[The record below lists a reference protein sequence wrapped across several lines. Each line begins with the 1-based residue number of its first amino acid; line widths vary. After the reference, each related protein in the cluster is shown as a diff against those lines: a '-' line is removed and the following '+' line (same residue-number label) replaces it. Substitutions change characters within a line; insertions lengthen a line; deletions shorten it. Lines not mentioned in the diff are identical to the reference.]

1 MGLAGHLW
9 LPYFDQPQTDVV
21 VSAIFNSLI
30 YINIVTE
37 WKHGI
42 CNNNIIPLN
51 EKSETFQHRL

>member
-30 YINIVTE
+30 YKNIVTE
-37 WKHGI
+37 WKHG
-42 CNNNIIPLN
+42 NNNIIPWNKKL
-51 EKSETFQHRL
+51 ETFQHRL